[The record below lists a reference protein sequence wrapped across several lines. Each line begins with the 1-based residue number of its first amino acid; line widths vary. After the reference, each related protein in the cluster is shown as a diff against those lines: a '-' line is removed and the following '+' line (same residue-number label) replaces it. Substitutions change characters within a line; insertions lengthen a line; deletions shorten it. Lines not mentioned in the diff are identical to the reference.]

1 MHIGFCAIMCFACG
15 IISLKGKLMRFL
27 LLTSIVVFVAGCA
40 KTQMTAVAIGCA
52 PEEITFH
59 DEKFWAEYWEARCQN
74 KRYACRGTTNI
85 PLFQTW
91 NAKCTEIVVP

>member
-1 MHIGFCAIMCFACG
+1 MYLACPFAACG
-15 IISLKGKLMRFL
+15 RGDSYFSKGKSMRIL
-27 LLTSIVVFVAGCA
+27 LLANILVFVVGCA

>member
-1 MHIGFCAIMCFACG
+1 MKLYILLAICAACFV
-15 IISLKGKLMRFL
+15 S
-27 LLTSIVVFVAGCA
+27 GCTKA
-40 KTQMTAVAIGCA
+40 QMTATAVGSAT
-52 PEEITFH
+52 EEITFH

-74 KRYACRGTTNI
+74 KRYACRGTANI

>member
-1 MHIGFCAIMCFACG
+1 MKLPCLLALFAACYG
-15 IISLKGKLMRFL
+15 L
-27 LLTSIVVFVAGCA
+27 GCTKA
-40 KTQMTAVAIGCA
+40 QMTAPAIGCA

-59 DEKFWAEYWEARCQN
+59 DEKFWAEYWEARCHG

-91 NAKCTEIVVP
+91 NAKCTEIVAP